1 MSSIKY
7 ERTCSTCAEVLS
19 ALIFQHYKFRQV
31 TFLSLS
37 VISSVQRA
45 KNIQTIMLSD
55 EACAAPRVCPKSVS
69 TEGRPSTSNWNPE
82 HADNAEPFVPPTW
95 ERQLTTHS
103 IPSEASLHSKTRVG
117 KSRND
122 SQVSKRNYE
131 AFRQRK
137 KYFSSLKPQ
146 ELSKCEMKRSRDNRL
161 PQQQKGQPDFDLAT
175 FKSWPTRNGR
185 YSYTR
190 CLGFGAYAV
199 VAEAYDNQVLLLPAF
214 SAK

>member
-1 MSSIKY
+1 MRS
-7 ERTCSTCAEVLS
+7 
-19 ALIFQHYKFRQV
+19 
-31 TFLSLS
+31 
-37 VISSVQRA
+37 
-45 KNIQTIMLSD
+45 N

-69 TEGRPSTSNWNPE
+69 TKGRPSTSNWHPE
-82 HADNAEPFVPPTW
+82 HVNNSESLVPPTQ
-95 ERQLTTHS
+95 ERQSTTHS
-103 IPSEASLHSKTRVG
+103 IPFESSLHLKTRVG

-122 SQVSKRNYE
+122 LQASKRNYE
-131 AFRQRK
+131 ALRQRK
-137 KYFSSLKPQ
+137 NYFSSLKPQ
-146 ELSKCEMKRSRDNRL
+146 ELSKCELKRSRDNRL
-161 PQQQKGQPDFDLAT
+161 PQQQKGQQDFDMAT